1 MKKNLIILCFHGVT
15 KKLKKKNLENF
26 SGKHIHYK
34 DFQNQIFKLKK
45 KKFNFIAYEQVVN
58 NIKNNIAFPK
68 NTVCFTFDDGFMN
81 NFKIAAPILK
91 KNKIPAIFFLCP
103 KNIENQEMFW
113 VDKIE
118 DCINRTKKKNIV
130 VNLKRKTFFSLKFQ
144 NEKIKCI
151 NTIKNYCKNINVLKK
166 NLIIKEV
173 IKISGILPSMKSSP
187 NYKIAT
193 WPIIKKTIK
202 NKLFSLGGHSLEHDI
217 YSNLSKLDV
226 RKNIKKTIEI
236 IKKKKNYKIKHFSY
250 PKGQKMH
257 FSRYIISELKK
268 NNITSCPTAI
278 YGKNNHKDHLFNLKR
293 IMIGFNNI
301 KLPN

>member
-26 SGKHIHYK
+26 SGKHIYYK
-34 DFQNQIFKLKK
+34 DFKNQILKLKK
-45 KKFNFIAYEQVVN
+45 NKFNFIAYEQVVN
-58 NIKNNIAFPK
+58 NIKNKIAFPK
-68 NTVCFTFDDGFMN
+68 NTACLTFDDGFMN
-81 NFKIAAPILK
+81 NFQIAAPILK

-118 DCINRTKKKNIV
+118 DCINRTKKRNIAIY
-130 VNLKRKTFFSLKFQ
+130 LKRKNLFSLKSQ

-166 NLIIKEV
+166 NLIINEV

-217 YSNLSKLDV
+217 YTNLSKSEV

-236 IKKKKNYKIKHFSY
+236 IKKKTNYKIKHFSY
-250 PKGQKMH
+250 PEGQKMH
-257 FSRYIISELKK
+257 FNKYIISELKK
-268 NNITSCPTAI
+268 NNIISCPTAI